1 MEEVAGNI
9 IFKQDEKTQFVP
21 HDQINTIRLQEECDP
36 GYFAD
41 TENEPLEYN
50 GNDCIS
56 IEIRG
61 NSLVD
66 SSCVSELLVDIS
78 ESNGNDSISANSTNN
93 SYLLHDSYLP
103 GRNSN
108 NSISMNSTP
117 LNRNSDHDPLPQI
130 NLQEYGDPE
139 LFVEEYKS
147 KGGIDSNSSISVGL
161 NENTF
166 KSSISTD
173 LRMFD
178 PLETK
183 GNIQQPEIIS
193 SVDLLDMNYDTKVHT
208 IDYMKSQIDD
218 PVTCN
223 ASIWSPINVQN
234 QSRKNCDDKTK
245 N

>member
-1 MEEVAGNI
+1 
-9 IFKQDEKTQFVP
+9 
-21 HDQINTIRLQEECDP
+21 
-36 GYFAD
+36 
-41 TENEPLEYN
+41 
-50 GNDCIS
+50 
-56 IEIRG
+56 
-61 NSLVD
+61 
-66 SSCVSELLVDIS
+66 
-78 ESNGNDSISANSTNN
+78 
-93 SYLLHDSYLP
+93 
-103 GRNSN
+103 
-108 NSISMNSTP
+108 MNSTP

-139 LFVEEYKS
+139 LFVEECKS
-147 KGGIDSNSSISVGL
+147 KGGIDSNSSISAGL

-166 KSSISTD
+166 KSSLSTD

-208 IDYMKSQIDD
+208 IDYMKSPIDD

-234 QSRKNCDDKTK
+234 QSRKYCDDKTENEGADCNSTPLVANQTFFDALLCAVDAHLPDHDFDK
-245 N
+245 SLDFSKDNIKYLQRNDDTLVPIISYLENGALPRLKKTFVDCFLQLRIIA